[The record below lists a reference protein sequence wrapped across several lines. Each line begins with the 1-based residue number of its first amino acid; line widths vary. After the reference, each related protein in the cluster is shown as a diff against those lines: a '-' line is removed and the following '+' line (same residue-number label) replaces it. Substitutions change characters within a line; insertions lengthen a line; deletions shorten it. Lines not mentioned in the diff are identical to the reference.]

1 MELAETSE
9 GLEGLARR
17 GIIAS
22 DEVHESGH
30 EISRVVEDKNSQS
43 DWVVREQYTIFRMER
58 KAR

>member
-30 EISRVVEDKNSQS
+30 EISRVVEDRNSQS
-43 DWVVREQYTIFRMER
+43 DWVVR
-58 KAR
+58 